1 MRISD
6 ARRADRIGII
16 LHDLSAGGTE
26 RVAIRLANAWA
37 EAGRR
42 VMLFCGCASGPARA
56 HLASSIDVVE
66 TTPPIPRGPWSRIR
80 LGRALRGM
88 LAEHPVDA
96 LVAPG
101 NFHLPVLRAAGRLPC
116 AVACKL
122 SNPLV
127 RADRPR
133 WRQWLF
139 PVTTRRSLRHV
150 DCVVAMSPA
159 LAREARA
166 LHPKRVETLFEPILP
181 GSGDVARAAPAAR
194 PRIVCAGRMVSQKR
208 FDLALRTF
216 AALARD
222 EIELVL
228 LGDGPERVRLEAQAA
243 ALGIADRTRVV
254 GHVPDIVPWL
264 ASAAA
269 FLMTSA
275 YEGYPAVLVEAIA
288 TGVPVV
294 TTDCSP
300 AIREI
305 LFHPSFG
312 TIAAAEPAVLAA
324 ALARVLDGHPMDDAA
339 RRVLIERHSI
349 TRAAGDWLAML
360 DSLVAARAG

>member
-1 MRISD
+1 MRVSD
-6 ARRADRIGII
+6 GGRAERIGIV
-16 LHDLSAGGTE
+16 LHDFAAGGTE

-37 EAGRR
+37 DAGRR
-42 VMLFCGCASGPARA
+42 VVLFCGCASGPARA
-56 HLASSIDVVE
+56 HPAASITVVE
-66 TTPPIPRGPWSRIR
+66 TAPPIPRGPWSRLR
-80 LGRALRGM
+80 LGRALPGM
-88 LAEHPVDA
+88 LAGHPVDA

-127 RADRPR
+127 RADRSR
-133 WRQWLF
+133 LRQWLF
-139 PVTTRRSLRHV
+139 PVATRRSLRHV

-166 LHPKRVETLFEPILP
+166 LRPKRVETLFEAILP
-181 GSGDVARAAPAAR
+181 ASGDGTRAAPAAR
-194 PRIVCAGRMVSQKR
+194 LRIVCAGRMVSQKR

-222 EIELVL
+222 DIELVL
-228 LGDGPERVRLEAQAA
+228 LGDGPERIRLEAQAA
-243 ALGIADRTRVV
+243 ALGIADSTRIV
-254 GHVPDIVPWL
+254 GQVPDIAPWL
-264 ASAAA
+264 ASADAL
-269 FLMTSA
+269 LMTSA

-288 TGVPVV
+288 TGVRVV

-305 LFHPSFG
+305 LLHPSFG
-312 TIAAAEPAVLAA
+312 TIAAAEPAALAA
-324 ALARVLDGHPMDDAA
+324 ALARVLDGRRVDDAA
-339 RRVLIERHSI
+339 RRVLVGRHLVS
-349 TRAAGDWLAML
+349 RAAGEWLAML
-360 DSLVAARAG
+360 DNLVAARAG